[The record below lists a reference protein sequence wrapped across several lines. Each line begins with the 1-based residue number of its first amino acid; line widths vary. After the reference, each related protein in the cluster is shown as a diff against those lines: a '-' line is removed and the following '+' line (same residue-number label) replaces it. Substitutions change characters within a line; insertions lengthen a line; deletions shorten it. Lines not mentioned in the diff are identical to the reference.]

1 MINDS
6 GLRPAGR
13 AVLIRPYQAQVSS
26 SIIVVPEE
34 VSNREQMIEQRAEI
48 IEIGPT
54 AWIDE
59 QVPRAIVGDHV
70 FVAKFAG
77 FTAIGPKDGK
87 QYRFVN
93 DKDIFA
99 VITHIEKEEGV

>member
-1 MINDS
+1 MKNDS

-13 AVLIRPYQAQVSS
+13 AVLVRPYKVQMSS
-26 SIIVVPEE
+26 SIIVVPED
-34 VSNREQMIEQRAEI
+34 VANREQMIEQRAEI

-54 AWIDE
+54 AWSDE
-59 QVPRAIVGDHV
+59 PVPRAQVGEHV

-77 FTAIGPKDGK
+77 FTAIGPKDGV

-99 VITHIEKEEGV
+99 VITHVTEEGV